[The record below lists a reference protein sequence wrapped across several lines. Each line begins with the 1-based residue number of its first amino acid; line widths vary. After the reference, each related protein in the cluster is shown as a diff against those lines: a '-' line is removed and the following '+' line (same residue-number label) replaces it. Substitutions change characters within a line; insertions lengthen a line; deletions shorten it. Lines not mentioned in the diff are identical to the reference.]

1 MVTNVNAEL
10 SVKIIQ
16 SPWLEE
22 ILSDPISKKALTKN
36 GNSYTSENGASYHFK
51 DAVPDFRVHINQ
63 REEEWQK
70 GQDVYEQWH
79 LKYLLNA
86 EKNNNFYKDE
96 QARDE
101 PMYKKLVLEGRV
113 LDVGGSL
120 GHIRK
125 YMADNQEYCS
135 IDPFAGAYKLAEGK
149 KSLFKNYPL
158 HQPLNF
164 VAGFAEFLPFSA
176 SSFDTV
182 NMRSCIDHFFD
193 AEQALHE
200 ATRVLKNNGKLII
213 GMTVKVKSIKNTIKE
228 SARKVLNV
236 FTNRFRDEHIWHPTK
251 NEMVSLC
258 KKCGFEQ
265 EDEIWQNENVWYA
278 SFRKK

>member
-1 MVTNVNAEL
+1 MNRKLFVEIV
-10 SVKIIQ
+10 Q
-16 SPWLEE
+16 SPWLEA
-22 ILSDPISKKALTKN
+22 ILADPVSKTILIKK
-36 GNSYTSENGASYHFK
+36 GNSYHSENGAVYEIK
-51 DAVPDFRVHINQ
+51 DKVPDFRVHVNQ
-63 REEEWQK
+63 QEEEWEK
-70 GQDVYEQWH
+70 GQQVYECWKQ
-79 LKYLLNA
+79 KQFEIAENNIDQYLQ
-86 EKNNNFYKDE
+86 E
-96 QARDE
+96 QKRDA
-101 PMYKKLVLEGRV
+101 PMYEKLVLEGRV

-120 GHIRK
+120 GNIRK
-125 YMADNQEYCS
+125 YMTENQEFCS
-135 IDPFAGAYKLAEGK
+135 LDPFAGVHKLAEGK
-149 KSLFKNYPL
+149 ANLFKHYPL
-158 HQPLNF
+158 HLPLNF